1 MLERDEINKYFNDMF
16 AECTV
21 KDGGEYVLGRYDDKI
36 AVYGYYIKPNRDSL
50 ADRVTS
56 FANKKFILEMD
67 YENFSQLALLCLYES
82 ILKFDERGQFEGKE
96 IKDLQGLLYT
106 NTKYKLMDIAKLG
119 RMTQR
124 SICDRKNGNEYKV
137 NKLESYEEKFI
148 EQKDRI
154 KNQKDERYISEHY
167 DPFNDEEE
175 TSNEFIKWFN
185 EHKVELL
192 TKKQLDFIEGNT
204 IYKDTTRHYS
214 SKNNIYKR
222 VTEAY
227 EKHKDANEKILNL
240 NKKLELINRLLD
252 FNKISNLAS
261 LLVRIDSSKNN
272 WIILKIYENINM
284 HNCSKLTTLLID
296 NEFDEDDKSFWYDVT
311 DALIVV
317 ENDLLSQINEI
328 KEKSLM

>member
-1 MLERDEINKYFNDMF
+1 MLDKKDIDEYFESMF
-16 AECTV
+16 TELTV
-21 KDGGEYVLGRYDDKI
+21 KDGDDYVLGRYDDRV
-36 AVYGYYIKPNRDSL
+36 AVCGYYIKPNKDSL

-82 ILKFDERGQFEGKE
+82 ILKFDSRGQFEDKE

-119 RMTQR
+119 RLTQR
-124 SICDRKNGNEYKV
+124 SVCDRKNGNEYKV

-148 EQKDRI
+148 EQKDRV

-167 DPFNDEEE
+167 DPFNEEEE
-175 TSNEFIKWFN
+175 TSNDFIKWFN
-185 EHKVELL
+185 ERKTELL

-227 EKHKDANEKILNL
+227 EKHKDTNEKILIID
-240 NKKLELINRLLD
+240 KKLGQVNNLLD
-252 FNKISNLAS
+252 FSKLNELAS
-261 LLVRIDSSKNN
+261 ALKKIDSGKQS
-272 WIILKIYENINM
+272 WIILRIYEHINM
-284 HNCSKLTTLLID
+284 HNCSKLTSLLIED
-296 NEFDEDDKSFWYDVT
+296 IYDTDDKPFWYDIT
-311 DALIVV
+311 NALIVI
-317 ENDLLSQINEI
+317 ENDLLKQRRELED
-328 KEKSLM
+328 KL

>member
-1 MLERDEINKYFNDMF
+1 MLDKKEIDKYFEDMLI
-16 AECTV
+16 ESTI
-21 KDGGEYVLGRYDDKI
+21 KDGDEYTLGRYEDRI
-36 AVYGYYIKPNRDSL
+36 ATCGYYIKPLKDSL

-82 ILKFDERGQFEGKE
+82 ILKFDKRGQFENGKIE
-96 IKDLQGLLYT
+96 DFQGLLYT

-124 SICDRKNGNEYKV
+124 STCDRKNGNEYTV

-167 DPFNDEEE
+167 DPFEEDKG
-175 TSNEFIKWFN
+175 TSNEFIRWFN
-185 EHKVELL
+185 EHKSQLL
-192 TKKQLDFIEGNT
+192 TKKQLDYIEGNT
-204 IYKDTTRHYS
+204 IYKNNTRHYY

-227 EKHKDANEKILNL
+227 EKHKDINQKIKEID
-240 NKKLELINRLLD
+240 KKLGQVDVLLNFRD
-252 FNKISNLAS
+252 LNDLAS
-261 LLVRIDSSKNN
+261 KLIRVDGSKHN
-272 WIILKIYENINM
+272 WIILKVYENINM
-284 HNCSKLTTLLID
+284 HNCSKLTSLLLH
-296 NEFDEDDKSFWYDVT
+296 NEYDINDKKFWYDLT
-311 DALIVV
+311 NALVHI
-317 ENDLLSQINEI
+317 EEDLNKQKRELLE
-328 KEKSLM
+328 KE